1 MYSSYFDLKRTPF
14 DLTPDPA
21 CFISTAAHDEALATL
36 YYGVRQHK
44 GFIVVTG
51 EVGTGKT
58 LLLRYLLQ
66 LLQESP
72 DVAYSYVFNTHLSDF
87 DFLQY
92 LIADFGIPTAG
103 KTKSDLLLALTAFLT
118 HRGTRNQTS
127 VLVIDEAHDLSEDL
141 LEEIRLLSNIETS
154 RDKLL
159 QILLIGQPELE
170 AKLDSIG
177 LRQLKQRI
185 ALRARLGELTPE
197 ETGHYI
203 ARRLELAGADPQR
216 SPIFSPDAVQAVYR
230 YSHGTPRLINTICE
244 NALISAFARQTPTV
258 SPELIHA
265 IAKEFRLDHMPP
277 PEFESLQP
285 KSPEPVHSSAEMKTL
300 FRRAT

>member
-1 MYSSYFDLKRTPF
+1 MYSSFFGLKQTPF

-21 CFISTAAHDEALATL
+21 YFISTTGHDEALATL

-72 DVAYSYVFNTHLSDF
+72 DVAYSYLFNTHLNDF

-92 LIADFGIPTAG
+92 LISDFGIPTAG
-103 KTKSDLLLALTAFLT
+103 KSKSDLLLALTAFLT
-118 HRGTRNQTS
+118 HRGARDLTT

-141 LEEIRLLSNIETS
+141 LEEIRLLSNIETA

-170 AKLDSIG
+170 AKLDSVG

-185 ALRARLGELTPE
+185 ALRARLGELSPA
-197 ETGHYI
+197 ETEHYI
-203 ARRLELAGADPQR
+203 SQRLEIAGADPQR
-216 SPIFSPDAVQAVYR
+216 DPIFSADAVAAIYH
-230 YSHGTPRLINTICE
+230 YSHGIPRLINTICE
-244 NALISAFARQTPTV
+244 NALISAFANQISTVTPGIIDAV
-258 SPELIHA
+258 A
-265 IAKEFRLDHMPP
+265 REFRLDNKPAR
-277 PEFESLQP
+277 EFESVEA
-285 KSPEPVHSSAEMKTL
+285 KSPKTAHAPLEITNL
-300 FRRAT
+300 FRNAR